1 MSDRKVLLCMERR
14 ERKRGT
20 FLAIFQLGERTWV
33 HELLFRTWHEWRMR
47 PHEWTADRRARRK
60 AGCASECDIQRER
73 GGGERRKEWK
83 LKDGQGAARGIGRRE
98 RDVGDIEPN
107 ALNKTS
113 VMELMTGCVSLAFV
127 TRAHSRVFSAW
138 SRLLLRSTLCS
149 SRFFTNERVSYSR
162 VLQRMLGIDGRVLRA
177 SEISLD
183 NYLFQ

>member
-1 MSDRKVLLCMERR
+1 MNGECGRMNGPPIDARDEKQAARQNVTYR
-14 ERKRGT
+14 E
-20 FLAIFQLGERTWV
+20 
-33 HELLFRTWHEWRMR
+33 
-47 PHEWTADRRARRK
+47 
-60 AGCASECDIQRER
+60 RER

-83 LKDGQGAARGIGRRE
+83 LKDGQGATRGIGRRE